1 MPARAWNWSG
11 QSSTRDNADLDL
23 ICLLKK
29 SMKASRFAH
38 LCSAVLRQSLVGAFV
53 VVSLLS
59 ASQPVEAHGDAKG
72 DGEMPVTSGATG
84 PQITVYRSASCGCCT
99 SWGSHI
105 TSAGY
110 RIEDHVT
117 EDMDAVKKARGVS
130 PQQASCHTAVVEG
143 YVIEGHVP
151 ASAIQRLLAERPNI
165 RGLAVPGMP
174 MGSPGMEVAGVEA
187 ERFDVLAIAHDGKT
201 SVFARY

>member
-1 MPARAWNWSG
+1 MRKIDSI
-11 QSSTRDNADLDL
+11 R
-23 ICLLKK
+23 CVEE
-29 SMKASRFAH
+29 SMTASRFVPQ
-38 LCSAVLRQSLVGAFV
+38 CSAAVRQGIVGAFV

-59 ASQPVEAHGDAKG
+59 AIQPVQAHGDVKG
-72 DGEMPVTSGATG
+72 DAAMPVTSNATG
-84 PQITVYRSASCGCCT
+84 PQMMVYRSESCGCCT

-105 TSAGY
+105 ASAGF
-110 RIEDHVT
+110 RIEDHVI
-117 EDMDAVKKARGVS
+117 EDMDAVKNARGLS
-130 PQQASCHTAVVEG
+130 PQQASCHTAVVEE

-151 ASAIQRLLAERPNI
+151 ASAIQRLLKERPHI

-187 ERFDVLAIAHDGKT
+187 ERFEVLAIAHDGTT

>member
-1 MPARAWNWSG
+1 MLR
-11 QSSTRDNADLDL
+11 LDSMRC
-23 ICLLKK
+23 IAE
-29 SMKASRFAH
+29 SMKASRFA
-38 LCSAVLRQSLVGAFV
+38 LQCSAAVQLGFVGAFV
-53 VVSLLS
+53 VVSLIS
-59 ASQPVEAHGDAKG
+59 ANQPVQAHGDVKG
-72 DGEMPVTSGATG
+72 NAAMPDTSSATG
-84 PQITVYRSASCGCCT
+84 PQMTVYRSASCGCCT

-105 TSAGY
+105 ASAGY

-117 EDMDAVKKARGVS
+117 EDMDAVKKARGIS

-151 ASAIQRLLAERPNI
+151 ASAIQRLLTERPNI

-187 ERFDVLAIAHDGKT
+187 ERFEVLAIAHDGTT

>member
-1 MPARAWNWSG
+1 
-11 QSSTRDNADLDL
+11 
-23 ICLLKK
+23 
-29 SMKASRFAH
+29 MKASRFAR
-38 LCSAVLRQSLVGAFV
+38 LYSAALRQAFVGVFV
-53 VVSLLS
+53 VVSLL
-59 ASQPVEAHGDAKG
+59 AAIQPVEAHGDVKG
-72 DGEMPVTSGATG
+72 DAAMPDTSRATG
-84 PQITVYRSASCGCCT
+84 PQMTMYRSASCGCCM

-105 TSAGY
+105 ASAGY

-117 EDMDAVKKARGVS
+117 ENMDAVKKARGIS

-151 ASAIQRLLAERPNI
+151 ASSIKRLLMERPKI

-187 ERFDVLAIAHDGKT
+187 ERFEVLPIAHDGTT
-201 SVFARY
+201 SLFARY

>member
-1 MPARAWNWSG
+1 
-11 QSSTRDNADLDL
+11 
-23 ICLLKK
+23 
-29 SMKASRFAH
+29 MKALRFAPQ
-38 LCSAVLRQSLVGAFV
+38 CSAAVRQSLVGAFV

-59 ASQPVEAHGDAKG
+59 AIQPVQAHGDVKG
-72 DGEMPVTSGATG
+72 NAAMPDSGRATG
-84 PQITVYRSASCGCCT
+84 QKMTLYRSASCGCCT

-105 TSAGY
+105 ASAGF

-151 ASAIQRLLAERPNI
+151 ASAIQRLLTERPNI

-174 MGSPGMEVAGVEA
+174 LGSPGMEVAGVEA
-187 ERFDVLAIAHDGKT
+187 ERFDVLAIAHDGTT